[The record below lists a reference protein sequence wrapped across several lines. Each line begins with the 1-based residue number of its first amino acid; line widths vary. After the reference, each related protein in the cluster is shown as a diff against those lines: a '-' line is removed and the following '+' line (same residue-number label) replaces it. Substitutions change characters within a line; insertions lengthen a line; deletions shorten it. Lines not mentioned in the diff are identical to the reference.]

1 MKRVQSKNTFTS
13 APVRGGDF
21 TDTNSEFGRVADVTR
36 LFGLRRGTLYAL
48 LRTGKVRGVLLRV
61 QGRKSGVRL
70 FDMASVRE
78 FIRAEMDHAREGE
91 TR

>member
-1 MKRVQSKNTFTS
+1 MHDHANKTT
-13 APVRGGDF
+13 APVERGDF
-21 TDTNSEFGRVADVTR
+21 TAWVPEFGRTVD
-36 LFGLRRGTLYAL
+36 LQKCFGIRRGTAYAL
-48 LRTGKVRGVLLRV
+48 LKLGKIRGVLLRV

-78 FIRAEMDHAREGE
+78 FIRAEMDRARDGE